1 MTLQGFHRRVI
12 GEGAPAWAG
21 PVRAVLA
28 AMSHVYG
35 AAVRARNAR
44 FDAGI
49 GVAHV
54 SAPVICIGNLTVGGT
69 GKTPVVVDI
78 VRRLSADG
86 LRPAVLLRG
95 YGADGGD
102 ESDEQRLIRRACRGV
117 ACVADKDRV
126 RGARTA
132 IEHHAADVLV
142 LDDGFQHRRL
152 GRDLDLVLIDATC
165 PFGFERLIPRG
176 LLREPVESLRR
187 AHALIV
193 TRTDEISPG
202 VLIALRERLAG
213 LCREMP
219 VVETRHRAVGVVH
232 LDGASVADDVRGR
245 RVFAFAG
252 VGNPE
257 SFRTTLIRLG
267 AEIAGVRW
275 LRDHARYSPGVI
287 RAILGAASAAGTE
300 LLATTE
306 KDAVKLEAFA
316 GEFKDRLRVVRIDIE
331 YVGDGSAVV
340 ERLIRRTLRGGMR
353 WKPETR
359 SSNAGDKDFGRHQ
372 GCRTGR
378 RSPGEA
384 ADLRVDP

>member
-1 MTLQGFHRRVI
+1 M
-12 GEGAPAWAG
+12 
-21 PVRAVLA
+21 RAVLA

-49 GVAHV
+49 GATRVTV
-54 SAPVICIGNLTVGGT
+54 PVICVGNLTVGGT

-132 IEHHAADVLV
+132 IEHHAANVLV

-165 PFGFERLIPRG
+165 PLGFERLIPRG
-176 LLREPVESLRR
+176 LLREPVEGLRR

-193 TRTDEISPG
+193 TRTDEISSG
-202 VLIALRERLAG
+202 ALSGLRERLAG
-213 LCREMP
+213 LCRDMP
-219 VVETRHRAVGVVH
+219 VVETRHRAVGVAH
-232 LDGASVADDVRGR
+232 LDGASAADDVRGR

-257 SFRTTLIRLG
+257 SFRTTLTHLG
-267 AEIAGVRW
+267 VEIAGVRW
-275 LRDHARYSPGVI
+275 LRDHARYSPGVV
-287 RAILGAASAAGTE
+287 RAILRTASAAE
-300 LLATTE
+300 ADLLATTE

-316 GEFKDRLRVVRIDIE
+316 DEFENRLRVVRIEIE
-331 YVGDGSAVV
+331 YVGDGATVL
-340 ERLIRRTLRGGMR
+340 EGLIRRTLRSR
-353 WKPETR
+353 CA
-359 SSNAGDKDFGRHQ
+359 AGDGNSVVES
-372 GCRTGR
+372 GG
-378 RSPGEA
+378 
-384 ADLRVDP
+384 